1 MRGDSLGSGIHGA
14 PGFSSASP
22 RASFLLSHRCLCV
35 SYSPLFSVTPSVF
48 RLSFSVPAAMML
60 FLTFVP
66 LLSVL
71 DSLCLC
77 FFLPVPSPVPSAP
90 YFSLAPLA
98 SVGRKLEPGSD
109 HTACPEAARP
119 SPTVRVMDP
128 RAASGGGWKASL
140 GTGAAGSWWV
150 GGRNCSTAVSLDFF
164 IQAKLPDL
172 PGLKAWPF
180 PVPVP
185 LKQVVLPE

>member
-1 MRGDSLGSGIHGA
+1 MGLLGSHLPR
-14 PGFSSASP
+14 PGPLSCSP
-22 RASFLLSHRCLCV
+22 IGVSVSLILSYFLSL
-35 SYSPLFSVTPSVF
+35 P
-48 RLSFSVPAAMML
+48 LSFDCLSLSLLLQGVIPAMML

-90 YFSLAPLA
+90 YFSLGAPLAPLA

-109 HTACPEAARP
+109 HTARPEAARP

-128 RAASGGGWKASL
+128 RAASGAAGRPPWGLGLLGRGGWVA
-140 GTGAAGSWWV
+140 GTA
-150 GGRNCSTAVSLDFF
+150 
-164 IQAKLPDL
+164 LPL
-172 PGLKAWPF
+172 
-180 PVPVP
+180 
-185 LKQVVLPE
+185 